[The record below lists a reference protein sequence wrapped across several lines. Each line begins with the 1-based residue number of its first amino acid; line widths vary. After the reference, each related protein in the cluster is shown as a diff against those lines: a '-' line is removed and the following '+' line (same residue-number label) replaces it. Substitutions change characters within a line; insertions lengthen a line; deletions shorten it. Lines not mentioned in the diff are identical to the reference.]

1 MKTRR
6 FFQTNNNIN
15 ITQSIS
21 FSHEI
26 SYFSLS
32 PSIHPLIP
40 WRSKDRWNTQYNPSS
55 EFNRGSPPSWPCL
68 EDLRREE
75 SQSHPHIAVSWL
87 LWWKRQRLYLELYLH
102 VWNSS
107 CLSRRSPATV
117 QKKTHSRCL
126 CPTSCI
132 WLTPRAHDHSWG
144 SINIKYFSHVALR
157 LSFL

>member
-6 FFQTNNNIN
+6 FFQTDNN

-26 SYFSLS
+26 NY
-32 PSIHPLIP
+32 PSIRLPHDVPRTDGIHSIIP
-40 WRSKDRWNTQYNPSS
+40 PVSS
-55 EFNRGSPPSWPCL
+55 TGGSPPSWPCL

-107 CLSRRSPATV
+107 CLFRRSPATV
-117 QKKTHSRCL
+117 QKKTHSRRL
-126 CPTSCI
+126 YPTLCI
-132 WLTPRAHDHSWG
+132 WLTPRAHDHSWR